1 MYDKQSA
8 LPNYGLRKFVF
19 WHFQNFK
26 SSFSSSSDFFFFRR
40 RFFSLFIM
48 GDNFFLY
55 YLRVFLIFE
64 SNYMSDNVTDNRDLL

>member
-1 MYDKQSA
+1 MPVRVLQMYDKQSA

-19 WHFQNFK
+19 RHFQNFK

-48 GDNFFLY
+48 GDDFFSIL
-55 YLRVFLIFE
+55 FTCFFN
-64 SNYMSDNVTDNRDLL
+64 S